1 MNEIKRKI
9 NAIDNLKYV
18 CKEYNLKILPI
29 INKIKNRD
37 KEYIEDIIYELDEF
51 INHNL
56 IFEILENI
64 VLTATEDTHKILKE
78 IDIFSSFIITD
89 EEDIDEYID
98 ETPFLIEVWLGDY
111 NDKTGICALND
122 LTSEIRDN
130 CKQITEE
137 NILYECISILNQ
149 K

>member
-9 NAIDNLKYV
+9 NAIDNLKYS

-29 INKIKNRD
+29 MEKIKKRD
-37 KEYIEDIIYELDEF
+37 KEYVEDILYELDEF
-51 INHNL
+51 VNHNL
-56 IFEILENI
+56 IFENLENI
-64 VLTATEDTHKILKE
+64 VLNATEDTYKILKE
-78 IDIFSSFIITD
+78 IDMFSSFIITD

-111 NDKTGICALND
+111 NDKTGVEALRYLSYDILEN
-122 LTSEIRDN
+122 SKSIS
-130 CKQITEE
+130 EE
-137 NILYECISILNQ
+137 NILYQCISFFKQ